1 MLTSRTRRAVAVFLV
16 VQACWVWSSACGAAG
31 GVIYSDDFDG
41 SGPLNGAIP
50 DVRPGSQTWAASPV
64 FGADGSVSTTT
75 GPSGYTYQ
83 ALLPFT
89 PDAGQVYLLSLDV
102 DPSMVGGA
110 GTDLTQWF
118 ALGFSNSDSTD
129 GVAWW
134 DSGVAWVLHRID
146 RNRTENDEI
155 QTFQGPGMANV
166 LSHPSKDTG
175 MVRLTVILDTTQ
187 GRWTV
192 EWVRNGQSIR
202 GPVVFA
208 ANPAITHAGF
218 TKSFQAGGR
227 VDNFE
232 LRLSDLTAA
241 LPRNPSPA
249 HEAVEVERGTALTWV
264 PGADAR
270 THDVYLGTVL
280 ESVANAGRA
289 DPLGVL
295 VRENQDANHF
305 DTKGLLDLGQTYY
318 WRVDEVSG
326 AVPPVVTK
334 GPVWSFTVERRSYP
348 VAGVTATASSVQ
360 PGYGPENTVNGSGL
374 DPQDGHSN
382 AAVDMWQ
389 SAAGAAQPVW
399 IQYALGKVYK
409 LDEMRVWNYNGA
421 LEYVVGFGLKDV
433 MVEHSLDGATWTV
446 LGDFVFAQGTSAAG
460 YQANTTVGFGGVAA
474 QYVRLT
480 VKSSY
485 GSMGYY
491 GLSEVRFLAIP
502 TFARQAQPESGSTQ
516 VDPEVVLSWRSGR
529 DAVSHEV
536 YLRADRQAVEGGTA
550 LVGTVSENRYAAE
563 GLELG
568 TTYYWKVNEV
578 NTAEPVPV
586 WEGDVWE
593 FRTQEFYL
601 VDGFEGYND
610 NKDAG
615 TVIWQVWKDGYE
627 TMDNGSVVGHDEPP
641 YAERDIVRSGRQS
654 MQFAYNNGGTVE
666 RSEAVR
672 QLDPPEDWTRG
683 GAKSLVLYFYGV
695 PENTWG
701 RPYVRING
709 VTVVYGGDPGD
720 LAKESWVQWTV
731 DLGQVGVDLGQVRT
745 LAVGVD
751 TGGSGTLYLDDI
763 RLYREVP

>member
-1 MLTSRTRRAVAVFLV
+1 MNRCVILAAIAMTTALRAEPVPLVNPSLEADQARLQLVNRPWTGNIQGWNSDSAATDSGVDVEGSALVTTVPDGRTYAFIRSTDPEVWQTTGHVIAYGDVLTLTFDAFN
-16 VQACWVWSSACGAAG
+16 CWGGPGITGSLYYVNNAGAR
-31 GVIYSDDFDG
+31 VI
-41 SGPLNGAIP
+41 LA
-50 DVRPGSQTWAASPV
+50 
-64 FGADGSVSTTT
+64 STT
-75 GPSGYTYQ
+75 
-83 ALLPFT
+83 
-89 PDAGQVYLLSLDV
+89 V
-102 DPSMVGGA
+102 DGMVGGVPYEGRLAFLATGQQGEA
-110 GTDLTQWF
+110 GHLVGVVFD
-118 ALGFSNSDSTD
+118 NPSTGTYSYSAFD
-129 GVAWW
+129 
-134 DSGVAWVLHRID
+134 
-146 RNRTENDEI
+146 
-155 QTFQGPGMANV
+155 Q
-166 LSHPSKDTG
+166 
-175 MVRLTVILDTTQ
+175 VRLDVANGLGALDPLPAD
-187 GRWTV
+187 GAAEVACRNALLGWRPGLDS
-192 EWVRNGQSIR
+192 VR
-202 GPVVFA
+202 
-208 ANPAITHAGF
+208 
-218 TKSFQAGGR
+218 
-227 VDNFE
+227 
-232 LRLSDLTAA
+232 
-241 LPRNPSPA
+241 
-249 HEAVEVERGTALTWV
+249 
-264 PGADAR
+264 
-270 THDVYLGTVL
+270 HDVYLGTGFDDV
-280 ESVANAGRA
+280 SQATPSA
-289 DPLGVL
+289 DPAGVY
-295 VRENQDANHF
+295 RGRQDPNFLTLPA
-305 DTKGLLDLGQTYY
+305 LDLGQTYY

-348 VAGVTATASSVQ
+348 IVGVTATASSVQ
-360 PGYGPENTVNGSGL
+360 PGYGPENTVNRSGL

-382 AAVDMWQ
+382 TAVDMWQ

-627 TMDNGSVVGHDEPP
+627 TTDNGSVVGQDEPP